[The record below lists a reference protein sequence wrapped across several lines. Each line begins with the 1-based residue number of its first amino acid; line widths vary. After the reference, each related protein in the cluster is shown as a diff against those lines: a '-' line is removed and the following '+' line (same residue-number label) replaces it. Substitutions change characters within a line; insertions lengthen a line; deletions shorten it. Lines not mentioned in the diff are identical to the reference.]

1 MCCFKTAEYHGLV
14 RSRMITQKFDPSPV
28 KPSKW
33 FPNDNLCGKDTTWQ
47 NYADFHAAVLSGKQ
61 RQKYLVYSCA
71 GDYGCGGYGNRL
83 HGITLLLLLAML
95 TNHAFLMK
103 ITNPDDIN
111 LYLQPNAI
119 QWNFTPPEKLKHRSM
134 YLFNKSFLKGFKKL
148 EVALRSDDDY
158 DVMSV
163 RINYG
168 VFAGLNKMSELMYKN
183 TTYTFE
189 LKTQYDCILLYGCA
203 FNYLFKYQ
211 PKVIQGIEALETEL
225 GLEAGKYVALHIRS
239 FIKDGTIFNPLHL
252 DFPYKPMFECAVM
265 TAKSLSNK
273 LNISKVPIFLA
284 TDHPSIKAYAKENYK
299 DVFTLSKAPKFH
311 VDRQRKKGATT
322 INIGMMGVL
331 SDVEICSRAAVLIRS
346 ATSTLSE
353 IMGAIHFYR
362 PQYNLHPYYFYENIS
377 MCHA

>member
-1 MCCFKTAEYHGLV
+1 MV
-14 RSRMITQKFDPSPV
+14 TQKFDLSPV
-28 KPSKW
+28 KPNKW
-33 FPNDNLCGKDTTWQ
+33 FPNGNLCGKVNAWQ

-61 RQKYLVYSCA
+61 RQKYLVYDCA

-83 HGITLLLLLAML
+83 YGITLLLLLAML
-95 TNHAFLMK
+95 TNHAFLLK

-119 QWNFTPPEKLKHRSM
+119 QWNYTSPDLEKLKRRRL
-134 YLFNKSFLKGFKKL
+134 YLFNKSFIKGFKKL
-148 EVALRSDDDY
+148 EAAVRSDDDY
-158 DVMSV
+158 DVMTV

-168 VFAGLNKMSELMYKN
+168 VFSGLNKMSEFMFKN

-273 LNISKVPIFLA
+273 LNVSKVPIFLA

-299 DVFTLSKAPKFH
+299 DVFTLSRAPKFH

-346 ATSTLSE
+346 AVSTLSE

-377 MCHA
+377 MCHV